1 MSSILRDDPWPV
13 ASRVNGWLTPR
24 EGEFLRRAAIAAG
37 PDAHIVE
44 IGSFFGRSTLC
55 LAAGLQPG
63 ARITSV
69 DPHIGSP
76 KHTEILGCSD
86 TWPHFL
92 ATLEAAG
99 VRDRVDPIR
108 MMSTDAVAEV
118 AGPIDLLFID
128 GSHVYEDVRRD
139 YEDWAPKVRAGGCI
153 AFHDSWHMTG
163 PHRATAE
170 ILLSSRQ
177 LHRPRLVDT
186 ITAATKV
193 DDCSALDRAINGAFL
208 LGRLPR
214 GALGFA
220 RLTWGG
226 GTRLERVA
234 SPG

>member
-1 MSSILRDDPWPV
+1 
-13 ASRVNGWLTPR
+13 
-24 EGEFLRRAAIAAG
+24 
-37 PDAHIVE
+37 
-44 IGSFFGRSTLC
+44 
-55 LAAGLQPG
+55 
-63 ARITSV
+63 
-69 DPHIGSP
+69 
-76 KHTEILGCSD
+76 
-86 TWPHFL
+86 
-92 ATLEAAG
+92 